1 MRGES
6 VQSGVSVSFLNNFL
20 WVWPVTARFFF
31 QGATLAAQIA
41 AGINARVGFQ
51 KADNAPPS
59 LPPELDS
66 SANEKWEDEVEINDL
81 PQQVRW
87 KITSKVGI
95 FLNFVRLAELYVSRI
110 LVRR

>member
-1 MRGES
+1 M
-6 VQSGVSVSFLNNFL
+6 GV
-20 WVWPVTARFFF
+20 ARDGTFFFF

-95 FLNFVRLAELYVSRI
+95 FFSCAWQDLYVSRI